1 MDRIGLSGPSF
12 EPMTEITTLSV
23 SPTNPPRANTAMN
36 RQVGPSIVLSVLI
49 VCFFAVALFQRDPP
63 RASPQQKRG
72 VLGGVIDGSLSAQ
85 STTPDFSSSRP
96 IASTAR
102 SKVSSVS
109 IVSSARRSTNNSVSG
124 RNAEG
129 PGVGAVLNSTAP
141 SRRPASVRSPSSP
154 IASSSTLPTA
164 RTVGRSAAARRPRS
178 AFTVVEADETISDVA
193 LRIYGTTDE
202 VESLWQANRESLQSR
217 DSPISSGMLLRT
229 PRVR

>member
-1 MDRIGLSGPSF
+1 MRK
-12 EPMTEITTLSV
+12 ITAFSV
-23 SPTNPPRANTAMN
+23 SPTSPPRANTAMN
-36 RQVGPSIVLSVLI
+36 RQAAPSIVLSVLI

-63 RASPQQKRG
+63 RAAPDQKQR
-72 VLGGVIDGSLSAQ
+72 VVGGAIDGSRSVQATKPDLS
-85 STTPDFSSSRP
+85 PSRP

-102 SKVSSVS
+102 SNASSVS
-109 IVSSARRSTNNSVSG
+109 IVSSARRLTNNNVFG
-124 RNAEG
+124 RDAEA
-129 PGVGAVLNSTAP
+129 PRVGAVLTSTAP

-154 IASSSTLPTA
+154 IASSLTLPNP
-164 RTVGRSAAARRPRS
+164 RTPGKIAVARRPRS

-193 LRIYGTTDE
+193 LRIYGTTEE